1 MRTPTPPLL
10 PLFRS
15 EMQVRLL
22 ALVLLQ
28 PERRWTL
35 QDLAEALDAPQ
46 SSVHRELGR
55 AEAAGVISRDDAAR
69 PYRFSAAT
77 DDAAYEALADLLRRT
92 VGVESQ
98 LRDGLD
104 RPDVHAAVIYGS
116 WAAGAR
122 RPDSDIDVLVV
133 GDADLREVRRLV
145 GPIGKGTGRTVDVTV
160 MRDEEF
166 RRLLADRSSFGRSL
180 MEGPVTSLVG
190 DLKSVANK

>member
-1 MRTPTPPLL
+1 MRTSVPTLL

-35 QDLAEALDAPQ
+35 QGLAEALDAPQ

-55 AEAAGVISRDDAAR
+55 AEAAGVIRRDDTAR

-77 DDAAYEALADLLRRT
+77 DDAAYEPLSALLRRS
-92 VGVESQ
+92 VGVESE
-98 LRDGLD
+98 LRASLD

-116 WAAGAR
+116 WASGNR

-133 GDADLREVRRLV
+133 GDADLRELRRLV
-145 GPIGKGTGRTVDVTV
+145 RPIGRATGRTIDLTL
-160 MRDEEF
+160 MRDGEF
-166 RRLLADRSSFGRSL
+166 RGLLAQRSSFVRQL
-180 MEGPVTSLVG
+180 MDAPVTSLVG
-190 DLKSVANK
+190 ELETIAR